1 MLDKLFIQICHQ
13 IHKIA
18 RYIVISLISPSE
30 VKEPTS
36 IAIGSFDG
44 LHEGHRKLI
53 ESVVKNNKYI
63 PTIASFWPHPREVL
77 FGETRLRLDLPEEKL
92 PLLENLGI
100 EQLVLIPFD
109 QKLAKLSANKFL
121 KDVLFNQLQTKSI
134 SVGENFRFGFKRQG
148 DINTIKE
155 SIKNQDISL
164 NIVSLLEDQNGRIS
178 SSRVRELLLKCDLD
192 NARKLLKRPY
202 SFSGKVIK
210 GKGLGKEIG
219 FPTANLEIDGRKFL
233 PGQGVYAAWATT
245 EKFKRKLP
253 TIMNLGPQ
261 PTIDPL
267 SPSAV
272 EVHLIDQ
279 NINLYNSKLTIEPLK
294 KIRSQIKFS
303 NLNELSKQIFKDKN
317 KAKEFFRNIK

>member
-1 MLDKLFIQICHQ
+1 M
-13 IHKIA
+13 
-18 RYIVISLISPSE
+18 ISLISPTE
-30 VKEPTS
+30 VKAPTS

-44 LHEGHRKLI
+44 LHEGHRRLI
-53 ESVVKNNKYI
+53 EAVVKDSQYT

-92 PLLENLGI
+92 PLLERLGI

-109 QKLAKLSANKFL
+109 KKLSKLSANSFL
-121 KDVLFNQLQTKSI
+121 KDVLYDQLQTKSI
-134 SVGENFRFGFKRQG
+134 SVGENFRFGYKRQG

-155 SIKNQDISL
+155 SIKNHNISL
-164 NIVSLLEDQNGRIS
+164 NIVPLLEDKYGRIS
-178 SSRVRELLLKCDLD
+178 SSRVRELLLNYDLE

-202 SFSGKVIK
+202 NFSGKVVK
-210 GKGLGKEIG
+210 GKGVGKDIG

-233 PGQGVYAAWATT
+233 PGEGVYAAWAST
-245 EKFKRKLP
+245 EKLKNKIP
-253 TIMNLGPQ
+253 SIMNLGPQ

-267 SPSAV
+267 SLSAV

-279 NINLYNSKLTIEPLK
+279 SLNLYNLKLTIEPIK

-303 NLNELSKQIFKDKN
+303 NLNQLSKQIYKDKN
-317 KAKEFFRNIK
+317 MAKEIFKNIS